1 MGLRPIRGKPVNLS
15 SANWKVRR
23 PKANRIDDLDLSAT
37 FQKDE
42 RDKSMIK
49 YDRFELANGLRVLV
63 HEDASTPMVVVDVL
77 YDVGARDEDPKKTG
91 FAHLFEHLMFGGSV
105 NIEDFETPLQL
116 AGGENNAY
124 TTNDFT
130 NYYIQLPAE
139 NIETAFWLESDR
151 MLSLAFSEKSLEV
164 QRKVVME
171 EFKEHYINK
180 PYGDVWFKMR
190 ELVYKQHPYRW
201 MTIGS
206 TLSHIEEARLADV
219 RTFFFKYYRPVN
231 AILVVAGKTTTAQ
244 VKELAEKW
252 FGDIPA
258 GEKYHRNL
266 PQEPKQQ
273 EARKMIVKAA
283 VPIDALYKAY
293 PMAARTEP
301 GYYVADLL
309 TEVLGGGTSSRLHQ
323 SLIKEKKLFS
333 QIDCY
338 HTGSNDP
345 GLVVIEGKLIKGVTL
360 EAADAAVEEELEKLM
375 AAPITEKELTK
386 IKNKTE
392 SAIVFEDMSVMN
404 RANSLAIYELLGD
417 VNMMNTELE
426 KYHAVTAEEILAA
439 SREIFDIRNSNTM
452 YYRSEK

>member
-1 MGLRPIRGKPVNLS
+1 
-15 SANWKVRR
+15 
-23 PKANRIDDLDLSAT
+23 
-37 FQKDE
+37 
-42 RDKSMIK
+42 MIK
-49 YDRFELANGLRVLV
+49 YDRFQLANGLRVLV
-63 HEDASTPMVVVDVL
+63 HEDASTPMVVVNVL
-77 YDVGARDEDPKKTG
+77 YDVGARDEDPKRTG
-91 FAHLFEHLMFGGSV
+91 FAHLFEHLMFGGSI

-206 TLSHIEEARLADV
+206 ELSHIETAQLTDV
-219 RTFFFKYYRPVN
+219 KNFFFKYYRPAN

-244 VKELAEKW
+244 VKALAEKW

-258 GEKYHRNL
+258 GEKYVRNL
-266 PQEPKQQ
+266 TQEPQQQ
-273 EARKMIVKAA
+273 EARRLTVKAE

-293 PMAARTEP
+293 PMASRIEP

-345 GLVVIEGKLIKGVTL
+345 GLVVIEGKLIKGVTM
-360 EAADAAVEEELEKLM
+360 EAADAAINEELEKLK
-375 AAPITEKELTK
+375 AAPISEKELTK
-386 IKNKTE
+386 VKNKTE

-417 VNMMNTELE
+417 AGMMNTELD
-426 KYHAVTAEEILAA
+426 KYRAVTTEEMLDA
-439 SREIFDIRNSNTM
+439 SRRIFDPRNSNTL
-452 YYRSEK
+452 YYYAEK